1 MLDPIKKNTKA
12 KKAKEDN
19 NPYSLSNVQKSYPL
33 AVSVSPR
40 KNSTGSTVTF
50 KGGGSVELTR
60 GPYKQ
65 KQQSLAGAIS
75 EVINKKK
82 TK

>member
-40 KNSTGSTVTF
+40 KNGPGSTVTF
-50 KGGGSVELTR
+50 KGGGSVGLTR

-65 KQQSLAGAIS
+65 NQQSLADAIS

>member
-1 MLDPIKKNTKA
+1 MLDPIKKNTKD
-12 KKAKEDN
+12 KKDN

-40 KNSTGSTVTF
+40 KNGTGSTVTF
-50 KGGGSVELTR
+50 KGGGSVGLTR

-65 KQQSLAGAIS
+65 NQQSLADAIS